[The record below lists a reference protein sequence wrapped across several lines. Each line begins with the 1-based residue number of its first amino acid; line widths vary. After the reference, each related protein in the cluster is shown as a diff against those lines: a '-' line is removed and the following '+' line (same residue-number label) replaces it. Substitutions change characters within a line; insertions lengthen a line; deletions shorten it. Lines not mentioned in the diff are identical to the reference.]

1 MAGIFERIS
10 SLAGTE
16 AAKAINL
23 AHETFTGR
31 MGVHGHTGRAIVET
45 IAEVC
50 RNHPN
55 LVGIGAGLL
64 VEQLLVEEKHRHD
77 AHLAA
82 AAASPVASAAP
93 AADGEA
99 APETAEA
106 APAPVAGPAS
116 ALPLEHPDHPD
127 HHINFPHLHVPEIRL
142 SHLRPGRIAAEVFG
156 ALILLKL
163 GAVGAHLFRRKSH
176 TEVWFAPASRIH
188 LLSATLASYYFI
200 KAARSP
206 KVSAWRNAAVALFA
220 TDAIK
225 PLLKVKKGAAA
236 SPAPAMARPAASARP
251 LQLS

>member
-16 AAKAINL
+16 LAKAVNL

-31 MGVHGHTGRAIVET
+31 MRVHGHTGRALAET
-45 IAEVC
+45 VAEVC

-64 VEQLLVEEKHRHD
+64 VEQLLVEEKRLHD
-77 AHLAA
+77 AHLKTT
-82 AAASPVASAAP
+82 PSAAP
-93 AADGEA
+93 GTDSVVPPVPGEA
-99 APETAEA
+99 GPAPIA
-106 APAPVAGPAS
+106 APAS
-116 ALPLEHPDHPD
+116 SLPPEHPDHPD
-127 HHINFPHLHVPEIRL
+127 HHFNFPHLEAPHLHAPTIRL

-156 ALILLKL
+156 ALVLLKL
-163 GAVGAHLFRRKSH
+163 GTWGAHIFRRKSH
-176 TEVWFAPASRIH
+176 TEVWFAPAARIH
-188 LLSATLASYYFI
+188 LLSGTLAAYYFI
-200 KAARSP
+200 KAIRSP

-225 PLLKVKKGAAA
+225 PLLKVRKGAAM
-236 SPAPAMARPAASARP
+236 APVGPAAAQP